1 MGAMEMEAK
10 AKQTRRQHSK
20 EFRQKVIAASR
31 QPGVSISA
39 VALAHGL
46 NASLLRRWIKAH
58 HEQSDVGQTL
68 PARAMKEP
76 LRIAPATL
84 EPGADQDEAPIRID
98 MRRSGLA
105 VQIAWPATRTHE
117 LNGLLKEL
125 LP

>member
-1 MGAMEMEAK
+1 MEMEAK

-117 LNGLLKEL
+117 LNSLLKEL

>member
-1 MGAMEMEAK
+1 MGDMEMEAK

>member
-1 MGAMEMEAK
+1 METEAK
-10 AKQTRRQHSK
+10 AKQARRQHSK

-58 HEQSDVGQTL
+58 PEQSGVGQAWPT
-68 PARAMKEP
+68 RAIKEP
-76 LRIAPATL
+76 LRIMPAAP

-98 MRRSGLA
+98 IRRSGLA

-125 LP
+125 LS